1 MASPSVRADDSVLG
15 DFIGV
20 AAIAPERD
28 GGAEDFFA
36 VAGPD
41 FPEGEFIA
49 RMETTDA
56 FGASAAAAR
65 EALARSE
72 EGARRLR
79 EGPKRE

>member
-28 GGAEDFFA
+28 GGAEEFFA

-49 RMETTDA
+49 GMETTDA
-56 FGASAAAAR
+56 FGASAAAR